1 MQAFPKSPVNE
12 VFVDLSGSEATVTSW
27 TQVSQLTSANSN
39 LHNLHYLLR
48 AYLYFNRQTVSPYW
62 SAPRTA
68 IFCHYFCRTLCKRS
82 SRWHRLCCH
91 ACIRTQRNAA
101 GAFGSFDLSCCVS
114 HSLDLQL
121 QTFCAWLQVE
131 GVEPL
136 ASPDDCILAEQIA
149 KADPKVRE
157 MLKRRGV
164 TNLDLVA
171 CDPWS
176 GTHHHSPS
184 CLHLACFVPW
194 ALLSVSVLPAAV
206 CLFCLP
212 ACFLARLSV
221 CVSVFLSACLPVCLP
236 ACLPLQVLALT
247 SAVICMRHAAN
258 HSLASCAAGSAHYT
272 SAHKTGVADHA
283 VQHSRC
289 EVYILTETVPM
300 QSTPYLVRGDSYSCG
315 CITGMDILTTT
326 TMHTPW
332 TSFQW

>member
-1 MQAFPKSPVNE
+1 
-12 VFVDLSGSEATVTSW
+12 
-27 TQVSQLTSANSN
+27 
-39 LHNLHYLLR
+39 
-48 AYLYFNRQTVSPYW
+48 
-62 SAPRTA
+62 
-68 IFCHYFCRTLCKRS
+68 
-82 SRWHRLCCH
+82 
-91 ACIRTQRNAA
+91 
-101 GAFGSFDLSCCVS
+101 
-114 HSLDLQL
+114 
-121 QTFCAWLQVE
+121 
-131 GVEPL
+131 
-136 ASPDDCILAEQIA
+136 
-149 KADPKVRE
+149 
-157 MLKRRGV
+157 MLKRRGI

-194 ALLSVSVLPAAV
+194 ALLSVSVLPACRRL

-221 CVSVFLSACLPVCLP
+221 CVSVFLSTCLP
-236 ACLPLQVLALT
+236 ACL
-247 SAVICMRHAAN
+247 SACM
-258 HSLASCAAGSAHYT
+258 SASASACAYLCGHLYETCCQPQSSIMCGRSSAHYT
-272 SAHKTGVADHA
+272 SAHKTGVGDHA

-289 EVYILTETVPM
+289 QVYILTETVPM